1 MRGLLGRL
9 CGGSKTIEEHHSPL
23 TGADR
28 RPVILGP
35 RASMEEASHVRF
47 QDSDLDAID
56 TFSERNNNEKD
67 VNDEED
73 EVIEGEDRVYSE
85 VSEVVEQPKPAK
97 RVHYKEDMEP
107 QAMPVVR
114 RRKRRERDSSR
125 RERMEEKRE
134 RQTKEEGQVEEDGFD
149 WLAGEHGEVKEMDVL
164 RSMVQ
169 KLSLELGREQ
179 GRRRETGAQ
188 LEEAESPSWLT
199 QLGGLVPL
207 LVAYEEEL
215 RGVKNAR
222 DDLQQMVE
230 RDQVRLEELIEDNTE
245 MATQLRE
252 IAMTGPLDPEEFHA
266 MKESARLVLEENQ
279 LVREAEAEARHRLER
294 IQVEARQRVDSAEEE
309 LASHRLENTRLTA
322 ANQRLQEEISVQ
334 KEEEQRAREERR
346 KSVSSEVHTT
356 AVKECQDAFEELKQN
371 YKRETTEKDEQ
382 IESLQKKVSSLK
394 ASLDASASTNSQ
406 LDADLRLNTKMAQ
419 KFEELS
425 LTLQV
430 GDPSTLGSM
439 SKCLLPH
446 VTPRRR

>member
-1 MRGLLGRL
+1 M
-9 CGGSKTIEEHHSPL
+9 S
-23 TGADR
+23 
-28 RPVILGP
+28 LGP

-56 TFSERNNNEKD
+56 TFTERNNNEKE

-73 EVIEGEDRVYSE
+73 EVVEGEERVYSE
-85 VSEVVEQPKPAK
+85 VSEVVEEPKAAK
-97 RVHYKEDMEP
+97 RVHYKEDMEQP
-107 QAMPVVR
+107 RPLVR

-125 RERMEEKRE
+125 RGRMEEKRE
-134 RQTKEEGQVEEDGFD
+134 RQTKEDGQEEEGFD
-149 WLAGEHGEVKEMDVL
+149 WLAGEHGEVKEIDVL
-164 RSMVQ
+164 RNMVQ

-179 GRRRETGAQ
+179 GRRRETGTQ
-188 LEEAESPSWLT
+188 LEEVDSPTWLT

-230 RDQVRLEELIEDNTE
+230 KDQVRLEELIEDNTE

-266 MKESARLVLEENQ
+266 LKESARLVLEENQ

-294 IQVEARQRVDSAEEE
+294 LQVEAKQRVDSAEEE
-309 LASHRLENTRLTA
+309 LASHRLENTRLAA

-346 KSVSSEVHTT
+346 KWVSSEVHTS
-356 AVKECQDAFEELKQN
+356 AVQECQDAFEELKQN
-371 YKRETTEKDEQ
+371 YKRDTTEKDEQ
-382 IESLQKKVSSLK
+382 IESLHRKVNSLK

-406 LDADLRLNTKMAQ
+406 LDADLKLNTKMAQ

-430 GDPSTLGSM
+430 SGPNTFCSF
-439 SKCLLPH
+439 SKRMLTDE
-446 VTPRRR
+446 TPRRR